1 MIRTWY
7 LILPFAVMAMYCC
20 KPDRSSG
27 KKSDLYEEDTSGVA
41 QLESRIKKVYYRFP
55 TPDEMFTIIDSTGLQ
70 FDNTIILP
78 VKKADQYLDSKSQS
92 LILGV
97 YVADLAYI
105 TLFDRYKE
113 SIDYLQVIYSL
124 SDKIRISSAFDKNL
138 ADRIEK
144 NIRNMDSL
152 SSISD
157 EALTDLTYYL
167 VRNNKENTFAIISLG
182 GFVEFLYLS
191 LNLVGDYNEDNP
203 TIQRIV
209 DQKTAFD
216 NIMKYSDEYSDDP
229 NVSAILEIVQP
240 LHEFLKNITVIKTRT
255 TVTKGEDGRI
265 VIEGGDKIKINKAEF
280 NKLKQVVMETRD
292 KMIRVT
298 EI

>member
-1 MIRTWY
+1 
-7 LILPFAVMAMYCC
+7 MAMYCC

-27 KKSDLYEEDTSGVA
+27 KKSDLYEEDTTGLA
-41 QLESRIKKVYYRFP
+41 QMESRIKKVYYRFP
-55 TPDEMFTIIDSTGLQ
+55 SPDEMFAIIDSTGLQ

-105 TLFDRYKE
+105 TLFERYKE

-138 ADRIEK
+138 TDRIEK

-152 SSISD
+152 SVISD
-157 EALTDLTYYL
+157 QALTDLTYYL
-167 VRNNKENTFAIISLG
+167 VRNNKENTFTIISLG

-191 LNLVGDYNEDNP
+191 LNLAGDYNEDNL
-203 TIQRIV
+203 TIQHII
-209 DQKTAFD
+209 DQKAAFD
-216 NIMKYSDEYSDDP
+216 NIMKYSYEYSGDP
-229 NVSAILEIVQP
+229 NVSGVLEIVGP
-240 LHEFLKNITVIKTRT
+240 LYEFFKNITVKKTRT
-255 TVTKGEDGRI
+255 TVTEDEDGRI
-265 VIEGGDKIKINKAEF
+265 VIEGGDRLEISKTEF
-280 NKLKQVVMETRD
+280 NKLKQIVMETRE
-292 KMIRVT
+292 KMIRVS
-298 EI
+298 EK

>member
-292 KMIRVT
+292 KMIRIT

>member
-1 MIRTWY
+1 MIQTRY
-7 LILPFAVMAMYCC
+7 FILLFAVMAMYCC
-20 KPDRSSG
+20 KPDQSSG
-27 KKSDLYEEDTSGVA
+27 KKSDLYEEDSSSLA
-41 QLESRIKKVYYRFP
+41 QMESSIKKVYYRFP
-55 TPDEMFTIIDSTGLQ
+55 TPDEMFNIIESEGLQ

-97 YVADLAYI
+97 YIADLAYI
-105 TLFDRYKE
+105 TLFERYKE

-124 SDKIRISSAFDKNL
+124 SDKIRISSAFDKNM

-144 NIRNMDSL
+144 NIKNIDSL
-152 SSISD
+152 SAISD
-157 EALTDLTYYL
+157 DALTDLTYYL

-203 TIQRIV
+203 AIRRLI
-209 DQKTAFD
+209 DQKAAFD
-216 NIMKYSDEYSDDP
+216 NIMKYSNEYSNDP
-229 NVSAILEIVQP
+229 NVSDILKIVGP
-240 LHEFLKNITVIKTRT
+240 LFEFYKKITVIKTKT
-255 TVTKGEDGRI
+255 TVSKGEDGRI
-265 VIEGGDKIKINKAEF
+265 VIEGGDRLKIDENEF
-280 NKLKQVVMETRD
+280 NELKQIVKETRD
-292 KMIRVT
+292 KMLEVS

>member
-55 TPDEMFTIIDSTGLQ
+55 SPDEMFTIIDSTGLQ

-152 SSISD
+152 SAISD